1 MSIISLALPSNVLHN
16 QPQVLEFDKIATF
29 IGSNGSGK
37 STILKSIFDEKL
49 KGTTYQDYKIVC
61 FSSGQNESYS
71 DGFSKYLNEERAK
84 KNALNLDCFYYDKLW
99 AMLLIFLATTSKQ
112 DGYVRTFLKEHNYI
126 SENAFEED
134 ESTQLSFNIKV
145 DKSYT
150 NLVKQSFED
159 EKKGESNIVTNKAYY
174 RTLNNFIKSLVR
186 DDYDFIE
193 PLESQNIQLNQDKL
207 SMVSFE
213 KEVESSFDSK
223 VMFFTQAADNNYFI
237 VKDSFTLVFKKD
249 NKSLYLSDL
258 SDGEYQLLFLYS
270 LIDLFDSEN
279 TLFLLDEADSHLHYK
294 NIDKLWN
301 AYDKA
306 QGSIITTTH
315 LLDSIAK
322 SGTERLKIIEEG
334 KIESSNDSLKLLQRL
349 ESLSELTLIEHKI
362 VSMYKNVVLM
372 DNVDDWE
379 IFKLLVKRKL
389 SEAKSIKEIDDNLSN
404 FICLSVPSGFH
415 EGKDLNEFGD
425 NKINWLKNFE
435 KILND
440 SFIKGLKTTTENVF
454 LICDGDDFPRNF
466 IGAGKYPLE
475 VNAHSFV
482 DDERKKKK
490 ERIKK
495 QKSEF
500 EKNNS
505 LSKRSLLSW
514 KRREIKH
521 YLLSFT
527 ALSDSTEIINNELP
541 QKYYLSK
548 GSSCDYIDAEKKI
561 YNDKLSRIKSEIIKN
576 IVNPHLIVVGKGF
589 CVEKAKAYID
599 RIPKDEISEDIV
611 NMYNY
616 LVGENE

>member
-1 MSIISLALPSNVLHN
+1 MSIISLALPSNVLHD

-49 KGTTYQDYKIVC
+49 NGTTYQNYKIVC

-112 DGYVRTFLKEHNYI
+112 DGYVRTFLKEYNYI

-159 EKKGESNIVTNKAYY
+159 EKKGESDIVTNKAYY

-186 DDYDFIE
+186 DDYDFSE

-213 KEVESSFDSK
+213 EEVESSFDSK

-279 TLFLLDEADSHLHYK
+279 TIFLLDEADSHLHYK
-294 NIDKLWN
+294 NIDKLWRI
-301 AYDKA
+301 YLQV
-306 QGSIITTTH
+306 QGLIITTTH
-315 LLDSIAK
+315 LVDSITK
-322 SGTERLKIIEEG
+322 SGIERLKVIENGQIKSG
-334 KIESSNDSLKLLQRL
+334 KELNHLTNRL
-349 ESLSELTLIEHKI
+349 RELSEIN
-362 VSMYKNVVLM
+362 NVKFQAISLFENIILM
-372 DNVDDWE
+372 DDENDWE
-379 IFKLLVKRKL
+379 QFKLLVKRKL
-389 SEAKSIKEIDDNLSN
+389 ANSVEELAGIEKKLSN
-404 FICLSVPSGFH
+404 FLVIKCNSGF
-415 EGKDLNEFGD
+415 EGKGNEKFADKKLSWLRNFLEYLNGHTF
-425 NKINWLKNFE
+425 ITKN
-435 KILND
+435 I
-440 SFIKGLKTTTENVF
+440 F
-454 LICDGDDFPRNF
+454 LICDRDELPLANVGTQKCTLLIKGDNIITNP
-466 IGAGKYPLE
+466 
-475 VNAHSFV
+475 
-482 DDERKKKK
+482 
-490 ERIKK
+490 
-495 QKSEF
+495 KSH
-500 EKNNS
+500 
-505 LSKRSLLSW
+505 LLSW
-514 KRREIKH
+514 RRREIKH
-521 YLLSFT
+521 YLLSYT
-527 ALSDSTEIINNELP
+527 ALFDEISTIESELDLGTKSKLLPNN
-541 QKYYLSK
+541 S
-548 GSSCDYIDAEKKI
+548 GDYKTCGNYNEK
-561 YNDKLSRIKSEIIKN
+561 LATIKSDIVKD
-576 IVNPHLIVVGKGF
+576 IVNPYINIENGF